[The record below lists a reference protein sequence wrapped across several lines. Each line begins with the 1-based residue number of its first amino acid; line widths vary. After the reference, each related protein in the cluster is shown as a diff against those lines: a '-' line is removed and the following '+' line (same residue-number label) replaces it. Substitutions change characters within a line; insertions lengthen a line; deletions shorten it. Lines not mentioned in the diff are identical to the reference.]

1 MAGAGEVLS
10 VAAGA
15 AAGEVMATVAFA
27 AGAGC
32 EGGGRVVRLDMAGLG
47 GAGCEQ
53 FLLLHRATGGALEA
67 NPDPGPNPDRALEG
81 GEGGRPG
88 GQLQEG
94 GRPGWSGGPG
104 GEMQVS
110 KLRV

>member
-1 MAGAGEVLS
+1 M
-10 VAAGA
+10 AAGA

-32 EGGGRVVRLDMAGLG
+32 EGGERAVRLDMAGLG

-67 NPDPGPNPDRALEG
+67 NPDPNPHPDRAL
-81 GEGGRPG
+81 EGGRPG